1 VLPRN
6 RPPSHPGEILLEEF
20 LRPYE
25 MSQSELAAKLKIP
38 IQRVNTIVNGK
49 RGITPETAL
58 LLARAFETT
67 AEFWMNL
74 QTSYDLWMA
83 RRAMNAD

>member
-83 RRAMNAD
+83 RRAMNAE